1 MSESSQIVRVFFAV
15 ELPDT
20 VKSFLKRVVQE
31 LKQCGGD
38 VKWTNPA
45 GMHLTLKF
53 IGEIT
58 ADRLTQI
65 EQVARPVCRGQ
76 TASVHRVS
84 QIGVFPDFRRPRVI
98 WAGCSDESSNLSNL
112 ANRLEDA
119 LEPLGFAK
127 EKRAFKPHLTL
138 GRLRSNKGLGNLVEG
153 IRDRMD
159 VAGPSFTSDHAIL
172 FRSVLK
178 PSGAEYSEL
187 FRFDFTMNK

>member
-1 MSESSQIVRVFFAV
+1 MFESSSQIVRVFFAV
-15 ELPDT
+15 ELPEK
-20 VKSFLKRVVQE
+20 VKSFLKSVAQE
-31 LKQCGGD
+31 LRQCGGD

-45 GMHLTLKF
+45 GIHLTLKF

-58 ADRLTQI
+58 VDRLNQI
-65 EQVARPVCRGQ
+65 EQAARKICREQ
-76 TASVHRVS
+76 AVSVHKVS

-112 ANRLEDA
+112 ATGLEDA

-138 GRLRSNKGLGNLVEG
+138 GRVRSNKGLANLVEG
-153 IRDRMD
+153 IRDRTD
-159 VAGPSFTSDHAIL
+159 VAGPSFTADHVIL

-187 FRFDFTMNK
+187 FRFDFRTE